1 MQHLAPV
8 IEAVSDASPDLDDI
22 DDLFPEN
29 NTASSVSLAGEDLLF
44 LNDNEIEFY
53 NDMGPILIMTMLNF
67 SKPKFSS
74 NVTF

>member
-53 NDMGPILIMTMLNF
+53 NDMGPILIMLNF
-67 SKPKFSS
+67 PKPKFSS